1 VIRVLLLLLCVQ
13 PVASMAGLAS
23 QQAFRATYLLLF
35 NGELVGHAYLKLSV
49 EADDRYRFEIFT
61 LPAGRMDAEERHEI
75 LESSRGTLG
84 AVSVRPER
92 YDYSMR
98 TSMATALFAQKFDWQ
113 AGKLLIRSDSE
124 QTEVALEP
132 GSQDRISYILL
143 ARQMAAQKD
152 AAALELA
159 VVGLEA
165 TLKTELKPLP
175 PRTVDTGIGPLE
187 AVGIERSTAEQKYL
201 RKLWFA
207 PARDY
212 VPVLIEQSWEK
223 GEVRMVL
230 ETLGR

>member
-1 VIRVLLLLLCVQ
+1 MIRVLLLLLSVQ
-13 PVASMAGLAS
+13 PVASMAGPAS
-23 QQAFRATYLLLF
+23 QQAFRATYQLLF
-35 NGELVGHAYLKLSV
+35 NGELVGQAYLKLSI
-49 EADDRYRFEIFT
+49 EAGERYRFEIFT
-61 LPAGRMDAEERHEI
+61 LPAGRMAEEGRHEI
-75 LESSRGTLG
+75 LESSKGTLG

-98 TSMATALFAQKFDWQ
+98 TSMATALFAQEFDWQ
-113 AGKLLIRSDSE
+113 AGKLWIRSDSE
-124 QTEVALEP
+124 RTEVALEP

-143 ARQMAAQKD
+143 ARQLAATRD
-152 AAALELA
+152 AGVLKLA

-165 TLKTELKPLP
+165 TLITELKPLP

-187 AVGIERSTAEQKYL
+187 AVGIERSTAQQKYL

-223 GEVRMVL
+223 GAVRMVL
-230 ETLGR
+230 ETLSR